1 MPPLSQPLG
10 GKQHD
15 GQTPGLRRHHH
26 AMALLRH
33 NAHRSASSRAPHADL
48 DTFHL
53 SQLCDAASSQQVR
66 QTASGTTEDYPPR
79 TRRKRESLGGPAWST
94 VDHPAQ
100 LARQTRRTARYRS
113 CRGHRVIPVS
123 RIVTSDIQLSTE
135 ANTFPILPKSCTG
148 WLLRV

>member
-1 MPPLSQPLG
+1 MPPLSQPLA

-15 GQTPGLRRHHH
+15 GQTPGLRHHHH

-66 QTASGTTEDYPPR
+66 QTASGTTEDYPPQ
-79 TRRKRESLGGPAWST
+79 THRKRESLRGPPGRLLTTRPSLLIGPAGRLAIAAV
-94 VDHPAQ
+94 VD
-100 LARQTRRTARYRS
+100 TA
-113 CRGHRVIPVS
+113 
-123 RIVTSDIQLSTE
+123 
-135 ANTFPILPKSCTG
+135 
-148 WLLRV
+148 